1 VRARVTWSD
10 HKVRRARSGRAGLR
24 ALEWTFL
31 LIGLLAIDCF
41 VWINTSSVLYQ
52 AYEDWAFDQTL
63 RGLTPSLTGFIRDEE
78 RWLWNGGREK
88 VETAE
93 APKPAPESNAPP
105 VTAPPGP
112 REVIGR
118 LEIPRLKLSVM
129 VREGAD
135 EGTLS
140 RAVGHIPG
148 TVLPGSLGNVGL
160 AGHRDTFF
168 RTLRNIRAD
177 DTIELVTTEGTYRYI
192 VKSTRIVTPRDVSVL
207 QASGGETLTLV
218 TCYPFYY
225 VGSAPKRFIVHAA
238 LIREAPDVSPSLRRP
253 QQPSS

>member
-1 VRARVTWSD
+1 MKARLTWND
-10 HKVRRARSGRAGLR
+10 DRARSQGGGRRGLR
-24 ALEWTFL
+24 ILEWVFL
-31 LIGLLAIDCF
+31 LIGLIAVDCF
-41 VWINTSSVLYQ
+41 VWVNTSSVLYQ
-52 AYEDWAFDQTL
+52 AYQDWAFDQSL
-63 RGLTPSLTGFIRDEE
+63 RGLTPDVGGFISDEAH
-78 RWLWNGGREK
+78 WMVNGGREK
-88 VETAE
+88 AQIVE
-93 APKPAPESNAPP
+93 APQPAPVPNEPP
-105 VTAPPGP
+105 AVGPPAK
-112 REVIGR
+112 RSVIGR
-118 LEIPRLKLSVM
+118 LEIPRLNLAVM

-148 TVLPGSLGNVGL
+148 TALPGNAGNVGL

-168 RTLRNIRAD
+168 RALRNIRAD
-177 DTIELVTTEGTYRYI
+177 DTIELQTTAGTYRYL

-238 LIREAPDVSPSLRRP
+238 LLEGSPEAATSPRRP
-253 QQPSS
+253 PLPGS